1 MSESPAKIKKE
12 RVWEL
17 DFIRGFCVLLMVF
30 DHFMYDIAGIYGKA
44 WYEYA
49 VETGASN
56 AQFLYDFWQSARNYF
71 FYSGLRGV
79 VEPLVV
85 IVFCIVCG
93 ISCSF
98 SKNNLKRGIEVL
110 ICAILIFAVT
120 SFLGE
125 DMTIRF
131 GVFQMFSVAILSWCI
146 IYYSCKKDM
155 KKTAVI
161 AGIIGL
167 IMVIINYILMSIYN
181 NNNQAFATDSNWYF
195 IGQFMVGGSKSLPTA
210 DYQPIFP
217 YVGFMFIGSA
227 LGPFLY
233 KNKKSL
239 MPWLG
244 KYDWHA
250 PISLWGKIALWVYI
264 SHQIVIAVLL
274 SIISYLFLCPGSFV
288 II

>member
-44 WYEYA
+44 WYEHA

-71 FYSGLRGV
+71 FYSGLRDV

-85 IVFCIVCG
+85 IIFCIVCG

-155 KKTAVI
+155 KKTAII

-167 IMVIINYILMSIYN
+167 IMVIINYILLSIYN
-181 NNNQAFATDSNWYF
+181 DNNQAFATDSNWYF

-239 MPWLG
+239 IPWLG

-264 SHQIVIAVLL
+264 SHQVAIAVLL